1 MTQDW
6 ILDVLSD
13 LRTFAA
19 RNDMP
24 ALVEQLDDTL
34 LVATAEIAAR
44 DTSSAMVG
52 DGKPA
57 RDFHRPHA
65 AGDNA

>member
-13 LRTFAA
+13 LRRFAA
-19 RNDMP
+19 QNGMN

-34 LVATAEIAAR
+34 LVAAAEVASWDA
-44 DTSSAMVG
+44 SKAMAG
-52 DGKPA
+52 DGKTTGNL
-57 RDFHRPHA
+57 HRPHA
-65 AGDNA
+65 ASDNA